1 MNCLEI
7 YKFCVAQALKYH
19 MVNWMAKK
27 YSLHCT
33 SQLSRVNWVLIP
45 FPESSV
51 QQQTVVSEPAGK
63 HSEVAGQRQ
72 ECESACPGHQVA
84 ALPSIWLP
92 SGLCWLQTSGL
103 HTIWFPSV
111 LCWHQVAAL
120 PTIWLP
126 SGLFW
131 RAVERKGLNS
141 PKRNSRL
148 CALELLAIKRTVC
161 SYLKHSYIYDLF
173 KENLC
178 PEKRWRVQDLG
189 FIFKYFILKEGK
201 QINELYR
208 CLLAEPESSQ
218 ASWPLV
224 PKADSMAHE

>member
-7 YKFCVAQALKYH
+7 YKFCVVQALKYY
-19 MVNWMAKK
+19 MVNCMAKK

-33 SQLSRVNWVLIP
+33 SQLSHVNWVLIS

-51 QQQTVVSEPAGK
+51 QQQTVVSEQAGK
-63 HSEVAGQRQ
+63 HSEVAGQRK
-72 ECESACPGHQVA
+72 ECESARPGHQVA
-84 ALPSIWLP
+84 ALP
-92 SGLCWLQTSGL
+92 T
-103 HTIWFPSV
+103 V
-111 LCWHQVAAL
+111 
-120 PTIWLP
+120 WLP

-131 RAVERKGLNS
+131 RAVEIKGLNS

-148 CALELLAIKRTVC
+148 CALALLAIKRTLC

-173 KENLC
+173 KGNLC

-208 CLLAEPESSQ
+208 CLLAEPGSSQ
-218 ASWPLV
+218 ASRPLM
-224 PKADSMAHE
+224 PKAYSMAHE